1 MGPYCNYCQRRC
13 FVPRV
18 LKDGRSLI
26 MATCTAGMEHDREA
40 TGEDHTTAINPVA
53 AAIVDL
59 INDRYEDAN
68 LTPADLVY
76 RAGAGWTVDGM
87 DPDQWAEAMYG
98 DGDE

>member
-26 MATCTAGMEHDREA
+26 MATCAAGMEHDRKE
-40 TGEDHTTAINPVA
+40 TGEDHSTAINPVA
-53 AAIVDL
+53 AAITDRL
-59 INDRYEDAN
+59 NARYEDAN
-68 LTPADLVY
+68 LAPADLVY
-76 RAGAGWTVDGM
+76 TSTGWTIDGM

-98 DGDE
+98 DSDE